1 MKYIMKGDPE
11 TGKLELPHLIVA
23 QSYNC
28 DYSCVGCNAVGNGES
43 IKPER
48 MLKIV
53 DDWRE
58 YNKSNAIFHLKGGEP
73 LMFEGIW
80 DAVNHAANKGLYL
93 FITTS
98 GSKVDQEAVKKLQG
112 VYDKTD
118 GQVIVSLDGSREEI
132 NALSRQR
139 GSYETARNAIETLVK
154 SRIPVAWNYRVHRG
168 NQKDIGD
175 AIRLADELGVEQF
188 NVLYHAKIRNRDGNL
203 EVPDLEVI
211 LPQLE
216 IARNNGASDM
226 LEWSV
231 AEMIQRL
238 GSGEYECNGCTAGF
252 RGFAYITPDGNVF
265 SCPNTVSEKYKL
277 GTIDDSF
284 EELFENGKNL
294 REIHEGRLVCKGE
307 LEAATK
313 EKEYQRKLDDSEELI
328 KGKIAEAETTS
339 EDRKP
344 IAVCLNRNW

>member
-1 MKYIMKGDPE
+1 MKYVMKGNPE
-11 TGKLELPHLIVA
+11 TGKLNLPHLIVA

-28 DYSCVGCNAVGNGES
+28 DYACIGCNAVGNGES
-43 IKPER
+43 INPRR

-53 DDWRE
+53 DDWRA
-58 YNKSNAIFHLKGGEP
+58 YNMGDAIFHLKGGEP

-80 DAVNHAANKGLYL
+80 DTVNHAACKGLYL
-93 FITTS
+93 FMTTS
-98 GSKVDQEAVKKLQG
+98 GSKVDQEAVKRLQG

-139 GSYETARNAIETLVK
+139 GSFETARSAIETLVE
-154 SRIPVAWNYRVHRG
+154 SGVPVAWNYRVHRG
-168 NQKDIGD
+168 NQEDIGD
-175 AIRLADELGVEQF
+175 AIRLANELGVEQF
-188 NVLYHAKIRNRDGNL
+188 NVLYHAQIRNRNGNL

-216 IARNNGASDM
+216 RARNNRARDM

-231 AEMIQRL
+231 VDMIQRL
-238 GSGEYECNGCTAGF
+238 GSGKYDCNGCTAGF
-252 RGFAYITPDGNVF
+252 RGFAYITPDGNVY
-265 SCPNTVSEKYKL
+265 SCPNTVSEKHRL

-284 EELFENGKNL
+284 ENLFENGKNL
-294 REIHEGRLVCKGE
+294 REVHKERLVCKGE

-313 EKEYQRKLDDSEELI
+313 DKEYQRKLDEEEELI
-328 KGKIAEAETTS
+328 KEKIAKTETTS
-339 EDRKP
+339 EEREP
-344 IAVCLNRNW
+344 IAVCFNRNY